1 MTTNTDNVVRIET
14 APVYELGA
22 PKAHPAPD
30 PSMDAAMQTQS
41 TPDSGMFVIWYNVD
55 RRFVGTFVMPD
66 DWHTAHAAMIKAAIT
81 SALKVDAVSALLI
94 HNAPVGSINECREFF
109 IWGIANCLQTK
120 LEMVGI
126 TMDKAITIRS
136 TGEVV
141 SIL

>member
-1 MTTNTDNVVRIET
+1 M
-14 APVYELGA
+14 Y
-22 PKAHPAPD
+22 
-30 PSMDAAMQTQS
+30 
-41 TPDSGMFVIWYNVD
+41 VIWYNVD

-66 DWHTAHAAMIKAAIT
+66 DWHTAHAAMVKAALT

-109 IWGIANCLQTK
+109 IWGIANCLQSK

-136 TGEVV
+136 RGGFNFV
-141 SIL
+141 SRERTRGPAPGRTDHTFNARRFSR